1 LERAQRV
8 SMADNKPFDNIPVDD
23 TPLSATEKVLITIII
38 AFHVVGLIGL
48 SILALRPLFLQLVP
62 WHLLLM
68 LVVLVISHK
77 PFNLKFL
84 LFLLLICSVGFSAE
98 WAGVHTGWLFGSY
111 TYGDVLGVKWSGVP
125 LIIGANWF
133 LLIYSAGV
141 IQQRSLSENP
151 IGRAITGAIILV
163 LLDALME
170 SVAVRLGYWHWT
182 GDHVPFKNYLS
193 WFVVSAVML
202 FTFEKF
208 RFAKQSIVATVFL
221 LVQFVF
227 FGVMHFM

>member
-1 LERAQRV
+1 VERAQRV
-8 SMADNKPFDNIPVDD
+8 SMTDNQPFDNIPIDD
-23 TPLSATEKVLITIII
+23 VPLTRVEKALITIII
-38 AFHVVGLIGL
+38 VFHVVGLIGL
-48 SILALRPLFLQLVP
+48 SISTLRPLFLQLVP

-84 LFLLLICSVGFSAE
+84 LFLVLICSVGFSAE

-111 TYGDVLGVKWSGVP
+111 TYGDVLGVKWDGVP
-125 LIIGANWF
+125 LIIGVNWF

-151 IGRAITGAIILV
+151 VGRAITGAIILV

-170 SVAVRLGYWHWT
+170 VVAVRLGYWHWA
-182 GDHVPFKNYLS
+182 GDSVPFKNYIS
-193 WFVVSAVML
+193 WSVISAVML
-202 FTFEKF
+202 FAFEKF
-208 RFAKQSIVATVFL
+208 HFAKQSIVATVFL

-227 FGVMHFM
+227 FGVLHFL

>member
-1 LERAQRV
+1 MSA
-8 SMADNKPFDNIPVDD
+8 AANKPFDNIPVDD
-23 TPLSATEKVLITIII
+23 TPLSPMEKVLITIII
-38 AFHVVGLIGL
+38 VFHIVGFIGL
-48 SILALRPLFLQLVP
+48 SISTLRPLFLQLVP

-68 LVVLVISHK
+68 LVVLVLSHK
-77 PFNLKFL
+77 PFSLKFL
-84 LFLLLICSVGFSAE
+84 LFLLLICSIGFFAE

-111 TYGDVLGVKWSGVP
+111 AYGDTLGIKWDGIPLVIGV
-125 LIIGANWF
+125 NWF

-151 IGRAITGAIILV
+151 VGRAITGAIILI

-170 SVAVRLGYWHWT
+170 SVAERLGYWHWA

-193 WFVVSAVML
+193 WFVVSVVML
-202 FTFEKF
+202 FAFEKF
-208 RFAKQSIVATVFL
+208 SFAKQSIVATVFL

-227 FGVMHFM
+227 FGVLHFL